1 MWNHFLN
8 ASIGIIGGADGPT
21 TIYVSPEAAARMEDI
36 NQAGRM
42 MGNGMLGIFVVIG
55 LIAVVVT
62 LLGRLGNRKP

>member
-8 ASIGIIGGADGPT
+8 ASIGIIGGAAGPT

-36 NQAGRM
+36 NQAVRM

>member
-1 MWNHFLN
+1 
-8 ASIGIIGGADGPT
+8 
-21 TIYVSPEAAARMEDI
+21 MEDI
-36 NQAGRM
+36 NQAVRM